1 MRLGRYIATMAFAA
15 LAAGSAAAQDSVKI
29 GFITK
34 FSVPLF
40 ASMEDAAKA

>member
-1 MRLGRYIATMAFAA
+1 MRLGRYIATMALAA
-15 LAAGSAAAQDSVKI
+15 LAESPAAAQDSVKI

-34 FSVPLF
+34 FSVPFF